1 MSRLHRLAILSAAAA
16 LAVAAAAPPAVAQV
30 TKPSEIVYPPLPAFQ
45 APKPTRFVLPNGLV
59 VMVIEDHE
67 LPLVNVTA
75 RIRTGSLLE
84 PSEKTGLAGLVGT
97 VLRSG
102 GTATRKPDALD
113 EFLEARAAS
122 IESGMSADSASA
134 SMSALKADT
143 PAILEAFA
151 DVIRNPAFDPGRLKI
166 ALTAVTSSIAR
177 QNDNPQGITQRE
189 FAKVIQ
195 GADSPFGRTTTYASI
210 GAVTR
215 DDMLAWHKK
224 YFHPNRTI
232 IGVVGD
238 ITVEEARALVTKAF
252 GDWPKGPAVADTWP
266 VPRTTPQ
273 PGVFEAVKADS
284 TQSFVAVGHQ
294 GELLRTSPD
303 YVPVTVMNE
312 VLAGG
317 FTSRL
322 FGKIRTELGLAYS
335 VGGSVNSNWTRV
347 APFQMQM
354 STRTD
359 ATVKAI
365 EALIAEARALA
376 TTKPAT
382 DAELKLAKD
391 SILNSFVF
399 NNDEPSEVLGQ
410 QLAFEYYGQP
420 LDWLD
425 RYRAAVEKVTAAD
438 VARVATKY
446 IHADRLSIVVVGPG
460 EGRDK
465 PLSALGTV
473 KTLDITIPPPPS
485 AAPAGAAPGSAGGRA
500 TVPAGSTG
508 ATAGSTPSAEAKAK
522 GQALLAK
529 AVDGFGGASAL
540 DGFKSYVAEGQMTVK
555 TPQGEFTLQ
564 TKETLVMPDRFRQD
578 MTLPMGQMVV
588 VIAGADAFMVS
599 PQGEQA
605 MPASMRQQ
613 AEDQLAHVPI
623 LLLRQRT
630 QPGFD
635 VAAAGEGKSG
645 DTVTALLAVTFKGRT
660 TTLGIDPQSGRVL
673 SAAFRGAGPDGVP
686 GDVVHSFADFRP
698 TGGLTLPFAQSTSLN
713 GEGNAT
719 NTLSAV
725 TINAPVDEALWKRK
739 GATP

>member
-1 MSRLHRLAILSAAAA
+1 MNRLHHLAALAATAV
-16 LAVAAAAPPAVAQV
+16 LAVAATPPAAAQV
-30 TKPSEIVYPPLPAFQ
+30 TKPSEIAYPPLPAFH
-45 APKPTRFVLPNGLV
+45 APKPTRFVLPNGMV

-84 PSEKTGLAGLVGT
+84 PAEKTGLAGLVGT

-102 GTATRKPDALD
+102 GTTTRQPDALD

-122 IESGMSADSASA
+122 IETGIGADSGSA
-134 SMSALKADT
+134 SMSALKADV
-143 PAILEAFA
+143 PAVMEAFA
-151 DVIRNPAFDPGRLKI
+151 DVLRNPAFDPARLKI
-166 ALTAVTSSIAR
+166 ALTAVTSAIAR

-189 FAKVIQ
+189 FTKVIQ

-215 DDMLAWHKK
+215 DDLIAWHKK
-224 YFHPNRTI
+224 YFHPNRVI
-232 IGVVGD
+232 LGVVGD
-238 ITVEEARALVTKAF
+238 ITVDEARALVTKVF
-252 GDWPKGPAVADTWP
+252 GDWAKGPAVADTWP
-266 VPRTTPQ
+266 VPRTMPQ
-273 PGVFEAVKADS
+273 PGVFEAAKADS

-294 GELLRTSPD
+294 GELLRTNPD

-335 VGGSVNSNWTRV
+335 VGGSVGANWTRV

-354 STRTD
+354 STRAD
-359 ATVKAI
+359 ATVRAI
-365 EALIAEARALA
+365 ETLIAEAKLLA

-399 NNDEPSEVLGQ
+399 NNDEAAEVLGQ
-410 QLAFEYYGQP
+410 QLAFEYDGQP

-438 VARVATKY
+438 VARVAAKY
-446 IHADRLSIVVVGPG
+446 IHPDRLSIVIVGPS

-473 KTLDITIPPPPS
+473 KAIDLTIPPPPS
-485 AAPAGAAPGSAGGRA
+485 AAPGGAGASAGKPAMAPSGAAGAA
-500 TVPAGSTG
+500 AGSPQ
-508 ATAGSTPSAEAKAK
+508 AADAKAK
-522 GQALLAK
+522 GQALLGK
-529 AVDGFGGASAL
+529 AVEGVGGAAVL
-540 DGFKSYVAEGQMTVK
+540 DGVKSYVAEGEMTVK

-564 TKETLVMPDRFRQD
+564 TKETMVLPDRFRQD
-578 MTLPMGQMVV
+578 MTLPMGQMAI
-588 VIAGADAFMVS
+588 VIAGPEAFMVS

-613 AEDQLAHVPI
+613 AEDQLAHVPL
-623 LLLRQRT
+623 LLLRQRKE
-630 QPGFD
+630 PGFE
-635 VAAAGEGKSG
+635 AIAAGEGKSG
-645 DTVTALLAVTFKGRT
+645 DAATALLAITFKGRT
-660 TTLGIDPQSGRVL
+660 TTYGVDPQSGRIL
-673 SAAFRGAGPDGVP
+673 SASFRGAGPDGVP
-686 GDVVHSFADFRP
+686 GDMVQHLLATSGRP
-698 TGGLTLPFAQSTSLN
+698 A
-713 GEGNAT
+713 A
-719 NTLSAV
+719 
-725 TINAPVDEALWKRK
+725 
-739 GATP
+739 

>member
-1 MSRLHRLAILSAAAA
+1 MSRLHRFAILSAVAA
-16 LAVAAAAPPAVAQV
+16 LAATAAAPPAVAQV
-30 TKPSEIVYPPLPAFQ
+30 TKPSEITYPPLPAFQ
-45 APKPTRFVLPNGLV
+45 APKATRFVLPNGLV

-84 PSEKTGLAGLVGT
+84 PAEKAGLAGLVGT

-143 PAILEAFA
+143 PAIMEAFA
-151 DVIRNPAFDPGRLKI
+151 DVIRNPAFDPDRLKI
-166 ALTAVTSSIAR
+166 ALTAVTSGIAR

-189 FAKVIQ
+189 FSKVIQ

-215 DDMLAWHKK
+215 DDLLAWHKK

-232 IGVVGD
+232 VGVVGD
-238 ITVEEARALVTKAF
+238 ITVAEARALVTKAF

-266 VPRTTPQ
+266 VPRTSPQ
-273 PGVFEAVKADS
+273 PGVFEAVKDDS

-354 STRTD
+354 STRAD

-365 EALIAEARALA
+365 EALIAEAKALA

-399 NNDEPSEVLGQ
+399 NNDEASEVLGQ
-410 QLAFEYYGQP
+410 QLAFEYDGQP

-438 VARVATKY
+438 VARVAAKY
-446 IHADRLSIVVVGPG
+446 IHADRLSIVVVGPS

-473 KTLDITIPPPPS
+473 KTLDITIPPPPGS
-485 AAPAGAAPGSAGGRA
+485 APAGAGASAGKPGSSAGA
-500 TVPAGSTG
+500 A
-508 ATAGSTPSAEAKAK
+508 PSADAKAK
-522 GQALLAK
+522 GQTLLAK
-529 AVDGFGGASAL
+529 AVDGFGGAAAL
-540 DGFKSYVAEGQMTVK
+540 DGVKSYVANGQTMVK

-564 TKETLVMPDRFRQD
+564 TKETLVPPDRFRQD
-578 MTLPMGQMVV
+578 MTLPMGQMAV
-588 VIAGADAFMVS
+588 VIAGPEAFMIT
-599 PQGEQA
+599 PQGEQP
-605 MPASMRQQ
+605 MPASVRQQ
-613 AEDQLAHVPI
+613 AEEQLAHVPL

-630 QPGFD
+630 QPGFEA
-635 VAAAGEGKSG
+635 AAAGEGKSG
-645 DTVTALLAVTFKGRT
+645 DTATALLAITFKGRT
-660 TTLGIDPQSGRVL
+660 STFGIDPQSGRVL
-673 SAAFRGAGPDGVP
+673 TVSFRGAGPDGVP
-686 GDVVHSFADFRP
+686 GDMVHTFSDFRP
-698 TGGLTLPFAQSTSLN
+698 AGGLTVAFAQSTTLN
-713 GEGNAT
+713 GESSAT
-719 NTLSAV
+719 STLSAV
-725 TINAPVDEALWKRK
+725 TVNAAVDDALWKRK
-739 GATP
+739 SATP